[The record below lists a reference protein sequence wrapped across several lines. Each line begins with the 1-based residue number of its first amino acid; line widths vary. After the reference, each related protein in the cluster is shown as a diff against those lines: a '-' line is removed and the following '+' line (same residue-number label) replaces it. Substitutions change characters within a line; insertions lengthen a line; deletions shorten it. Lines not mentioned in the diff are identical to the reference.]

1 MAETRRDIALL
12 VTNYPFQPSDVERL
26 RAAVGDGALL
36 ITHGG
41 QGLAEALAAHPEAD
55 VISTFSPPANL
66 LDAAPNLRWLALSS
80 AGADHILGTD
90 WIHSPQLPLI
100 TTANGVHA
108 VPISEHVFSAILLW
122 ARHWPAM
129 FQAQAERRWV
139 KGPEAQGLTGREL
152 ADTTLLVVGLGAIG
166 RRVAQLGRAFGMR
179 TLATRRSAA
188 AGASDPDV
196 DVIAPHDQ
204 LDELL
209 PQADYVVLAVPSTP
223 DNYHLI
229 NADRLQR
236 MKSGALLVNIARGS
250 LIDESAL
257 IAALQ
262 AGALGG
268 AALDVAEQEPL
279 PPEHPL
285 WTAPNVIIS
294 PHLSGWSPRYS
305 ERLTD
310 LLLDNIARY
319 REGRPLRNQVDV
331 ARGY

>member
-1 MAETRRDIALL
+1 MAETRRDITLL
-12 VTNYPFQPSDVERL
+12 VTNYPFDPSDVERL
-26 RAAVGDGALL
+26 RVSLGDEALL
-36 ITHGG
+36 TTRGSR
-41 QGLAEALAAHPEAD
+41 GLAEALAAHPEAD
-55 VISTFSPPANL
+55 VICTFDPPENL
-66 LDAAPNLRWLALSS
+66 LDVAPGLRWLALSS
-80 AGADHILGTD
+80 AGADHILRTE
-90 WIHSPQLPLI
+90 WIRSPELPLI

-108 VPISEHVFSAILLW
+108 IPISEHVFSAILLW

-129 FQAQAERRWV
+129 LAAQAERRWPS
-139 KGPEAQGLTGREL
+139 GSATHAFAGREL
-152 ADTTLLVVGLGAIG
+152 ADTSLLVVGLGAIG

-179 TLATRRSAA
+179 TLATRRSVA

-209 PQADYVVLAVPSTP
+209 PQADYVVLCIPSTP
-223 DNYHLI
+223 ENFHLI
-229 NADRLQR
+229 NADRLHR
-236 MKSGALLVNIARGS
+236 MKASALLVNIARGS
-250 LIDESAL
+250 LIDEPAL

-285 WTAPNVIIS
+285 WTAPNIIIS
-294 PHLSGWSPRYS
+294 PHLSGRSPRYG
-305 ERLTD
+305 ERLAD